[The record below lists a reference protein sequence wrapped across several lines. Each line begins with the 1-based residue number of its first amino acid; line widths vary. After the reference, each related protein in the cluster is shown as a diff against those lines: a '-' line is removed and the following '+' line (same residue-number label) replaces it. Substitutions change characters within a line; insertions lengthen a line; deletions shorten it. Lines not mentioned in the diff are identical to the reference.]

1 MVCRKK
7 SAVFALLIFI
17 MNTLRMD
24 GLNKYVLFY
33 STNCQY
39 SRKLLDIIEKNGLES
54 SFTKVNID
62 FTDDIPSF
70 VSHVPTVLLSK
81 QSKISG
87 QAVFEWM
94 KKLTEKSTIQPTSF
108 NQLSDPYSFI
118 GNQQEDI
125 HTSYSLLGC
134 DYGGGPSAGK
144 GPAMPSKNKG
154 MPQENVQKTSGDD
167 MMQRIIDSRSNEV
180 PQMINRV

>member
-1 MVCRKK
+1 
-7 SAVFALLIFI
+7 
-17 MNTLRMD
+17 MD

-39 SRKLLDIIEKNGLES
+39 CRQLLEIIEKNGLEG

-70 VSHVPTVLLSK
+70 VSTVPTLLLGK

-87 QAVFEWM
+87 KAVFEWIQ
-94 KKLTEKSTIQPTSF
+94 KLTEKQSIQPTSF

-118 GNQQEDI
+118 NDSSEQNI
-125 HTSYSLLGC
+125 HTNYSLLEC

-144 GPAMPSKNKG
+144 GSA
-154 MPQENVQKTSGDD
+154 PQPVHGSGAPNQGRGSNQGGDD
-167 MMQRIIDSRSNEV
+167 MMQRIMDSRSAEV
-180 PQMINRV
+180 PQMVRRV